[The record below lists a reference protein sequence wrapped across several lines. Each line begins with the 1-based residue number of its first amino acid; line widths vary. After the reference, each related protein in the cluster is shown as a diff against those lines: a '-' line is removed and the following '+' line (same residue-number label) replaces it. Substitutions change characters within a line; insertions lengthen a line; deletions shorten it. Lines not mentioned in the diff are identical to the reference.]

1 MPRILERALSPT
13 FVKTAPPGMHCDG
26 RGLYLQVTVGKDG
39 KLNRSWIFRY
49 RVNGRS
55 RDMGLGALATIGL
68 SEARERA
75 KARRQE
81 RLDKI
86 DPLEAR
92 KSARAAEEIDKA
104 KTITFDEAAGAY
116 IEAHEAGWRNAKH
129 ASQWRNTILTYAS
142 PVLGALPVRA
152 IDTGLVL
159 KVIEPLWS
167 TRRETAS
174 RLRGRIEAILDWA
187 RVRGY
192 RESENPAR
200 WKGHLAEVLPARAKV
215 REVIHLA
222 AMPYVAVPGF
232 VAALREQEGIAAR
245 ALEFAV
251 LTATRTGEVLGA
263 QWHEIDVAARL
274 WTVPANRTKRQRE
287 HRVPLCKATVA
298 VLERVAAVR
307 QSKCVFAGDREGEP
321 LSPMALL
328 IALRRMGIAF
338 TVHGFRSSFRDWAA
352 ERTNFPREI
361 AEAALGHV
369 IGDETERAYQRGDL
383 LEKRRLLM
391 EAWAG
396 FCAKPVGKASVT
408 PIARGTGGGA

>member
-26 RGLYLQVTVGKDG
+26 RGLYLQVTVGKNG

-49 RVNGRS
+49 RVSGRS
-55 RDMGLGALATIGL
+55 RDMGLGPLATIGL
-68 SEARERA
+68 SEAREKA
-75 KARRQE
+75 KTRRQE

-92 KSARAAEEIDKA
+92 KSARAAEEVDKA
-104 KTITFDEAAGAY
+104 KAITFDEAARAY
-116 IEAHEAGWRNAKH
+116 IKAHEAGWRNAKH
-129 ASQWRNTILTYAS
+129 ASQWRNTLSTYAS

-167 TRRETAS
+167 TRPETAS

-192 RESENPAR
+192 REGENPAR
-200 WKGHLAEVLPARAKV
+200 WRGHLSEALPARAKV
-215 REVIHLA
+215 RKVVHLA
-222 AMPYVAVPGF
+222 AMPYIEVPSF

-263 QWHEIDVAARL
+263 QWTEIDFAARV
-274 WTVPANRTKRQRE
+274 WIVPGARTKRERE
-287 HRVPLCKATVA
+287 HRVPLSKSALA
-298 VLERVAAVR
+298 VLGRMAAVR
-307 QSKCVFAGDREGEP
+307 ESKYVFAGEREGKP
-321 LSPMALL
+321 LANRAMLL
-328 IALRRMGIAF
+328 ALRGMGIAV

-361 AEAALGHV
+361 AEASLAHI
-369 IGDETERAYQRGDL
+369 IGDETERSYQRGDL
-383 LEKRRLLM
+383 LEKRAKLM
-391 EAWAG
+391 QAWAE
-396 FCAKPVGKASVT
+396 FCAKPAAGTASVT
-408 PIARGTGGGA
+408 PIARGRRS

>member
-92 KSARAAEEIDKA
+92 KSARAAEEVDKA

-174 RLRGRIEAILDWA
+174 R
-187 RVRGY
+187 
-192 RESENPAR
+192 
-200 WKGHLAEVLPARAKV
+200 
-215 REVIHLA
+215 
-222 AMPYVAVPGF
+222 
-232 VAALREQEGIAAR
+232 
-245 ALEFAV
+245 
-251 LTATRTGEVLGA
+251 
-263 QWHEIDVAARL
+263 VAARL

-287 HRVPLCKATVA
+287 HRVPLCKATGA

>member
-92 KSARAAEEIDKA
+92 KSARAAEEVDKA

-232 VAALREQEGIAAR
+232 VAALREQEGIGCAGARICRPDGYQDRGGSRCAMARDRRRRSAVDGAGEPDQAPAR
-245 ALEFAV
+245 APRAAEQSRPGCARACGYGPRERIRLRRRAGRRAAV
-251 LTATRTGEVLGA
+251 AHGA
-263 QWHEIDVAARL
+263 ADSASPHGDRVHGARL
-274 WTVPANRTKRQRE
+274 PIELSRLGRGAHELPARDRRGRARPR
-287 HRVPLCKATVA
+287 HR
-298 VLERVAAVR
+298 R
-307 QSKCVFAGDREGEP
+307 
-321 LSPMALL
+321 
-328 IALRRMGIAF
+328 
-338 TVHGFRSSFRDWAA
+338 
-352 ERTNFPREI
+352 
-361 AEAALGHV
+361 
-369 IGDETERAYQRGDL
+369 
-383 LEKRRLLM
+383 
-391 EAWAG
+391 
-396 FCAKPVGKASVT
+396 
-408 PIARGTGGGA
+408 